1 MESVQ
6 YKMSTPAGGLYLV
19 ASPKGIQKILFHRQT
34 EPMIQKLDPM
44 KPAHRW
50 LSRAID
56 ELNEYFEGKRKKFE
70 FPLDLQGTD
79 FQKKVWMR
87 LRKIPFGQT
96 CSYKDIAVG
105 IGKPGATRA
114 VGNANGQNSVCIVI
128 PCHRVIAADGSIGGY
143 SGGLQ
148 FKRRLLKVEGI
159 QLKGESHV

>member
-1 MESVQ
+1 MESIQ
-6 YKMSTPAGGLYLV
+6 YKMSTPAGRIYLV
-19 ASPKGIQKILFHRQT
+19 ASPNGIQKVLFHRQP
-34 EPMIQKLDPM
+34 EPMVQKLNPA

-50 LSRAID
+50 LSRAVR
-56 ELNEYFEGKRKKFE
+56 ELSEYFEGKRKTFE

-79 FQKKVWMR
+79 FQRKVWMR
-87 LRKIPFGQT
+87 LREIPFGQT

-114 VGNANGQNSVCIVI
+114 VGNANGQNSVCIAI

-159 QLKGESHV
+159 QLKGESHA